1 MAKAID
7 LTSQKASSRMVNV
20 EGVWLKL
27 PAAWGGVEIRMRS
40 LKSPVVQR
48 WISARLTAERAKL
61 GPQFRNQTMPL
72 PDAVLDQVNREA
84 VAWACVDMRP
94 DVDLGEDGK
103 IQPSTWDSDPEIRA
117 GLTRQALLAHF
128 LGGDEDGNYDP
139 TFQQALQSS
148 MMAVEQE
155 DRHVMVQA
163 GERYVFG
170 ADIAPASG
178 D

>member
-1 MAKAID
+1 MAQTIS
-7 LTSQKASSRMVNV
+7 LRYQKAAARMVNTD
-20 EGVWLKL
+20 GVWLKL
-27 PAAWGGVEIRMRS
+27 PAAWGGMEIRMRS
-40 LKSPVVQR
+40 LKSPAVQR

-128 LGGDEDGNYDP
+128 LGDDEGGNYDA
-139 TFQQALQSS
+139 TLQQALQSS
-148 MMAVEQE
+148 MLAVEQE
-155 DRHVMVQA
+155 DRHLMVQA

-170 ADIAPASG
+170 GDIAPANG